1 MRTRI
6 VRHRGLSAVV
16 LFCLFLSGTAWCD
29 ERSSSEA
36 IVTLIQTNKL
46 DEAEKS
52 FQEAVKEY
60 PDSAAIQRLRSLLF
74 TANKRAEKHAEA
86 LAHLDAYVE
95 FQLSL
100 AAKGQP
106 AGTFAR
112 LWDDLAMALTS
123 AGKGDAI
130 KARLDA
136 LIEKVEGASE
146 KNTSPFARADLAALR
161 GRRIMLWAKGDE
173 RDKAH
178 GQAMFDQLLN
188 DAQRMHE
195 LDREDVAAALVLSE
209 TLTLKAQLAA
219 LNSADDARKDKAAQ
233 LEFLAGQAKRTP
245 GMEVLNAYV
254 GAVTLHAREITQDD
268 PEAAAKLLDEAVALF
283 KSIGEKPETP
293 PAIKQAT
300 ERNIATIATSRRRL
314 DSAIV
319 QKALIGQPSIPLDVE
334 AWVNGGPLAP
344 EEIKG
349 KVVLLDFWAVWCGPC
364 IATFP
369 HLREWNEKY
378 SDKGLVIVGVT
389 RHYKYGWDDDAKK
402 IQKIDD
408 IKPADEQAAMV
419 KFAEHHQLKHRFV
432 VTPAESPFWKH
443 YGVTSIPH
451 VVLIDRDGKVR
462 LIRVGSGEANAK
474 ALHEMI
480 EKLIETPAAGQ

>member
-1 MRTRI
+1 MLCRR
-6 VRHRGLSAVV
+6 VFAALCFGLLLSSA
-16 LFCLFLSGTAWCD
+16 TAWCD
-29 ERSSSEA
+29 ERSSSAA
-36 IVTLIQTNKL
+36 IVALVQANKL

-52 FQEAVKEY
+52 FQEALKEY

-86 LAHLDAYVE
+86 LAHLDAYIE

-112 LWDDLAMALTS
+112 LWDDLAAALTS
-123 AGKGDAI
+123 AGKGDAVR
-130 KARLDA
+130 ARLDA

-146 KNTSPFARADLAALR
+146 KNTTPFARADLAALR
-161 GRRIMLWAKGDE
+161 GRRVMLLASGDE
-173 RDKAH
+173 RDKAR
-178 GQAMFDQLLN
+178 GRAMFDQLLK

-195 LDREDVAAALVLSE
+195 LDQDDAAAALVLSE
-209 TLTLKAQLAA
+209 TLNLKAQLAA
-219 LNSADDARKDKAAQ
+219 LTSADDARKDKAAQ
-233 LEFLAGQAKRTP
+233 LEFLAAQAKRAP
-245 GMEVLNAYV
+245 GLEVLNAYV
-254 GAVTLHAREITQDD
+254 GAVTLHARDNMDAD
-268 PEAAAKLLDEAVALF
+268 PELAAKQLDEAAALC
-283 KSIGEKPETP
+283 KSVGDNPD
-293 PAIKQAT
+293 ASAAAKQAAT
-300 ERNIATIATSRRRL
+300 RSIATIATTRRRL

-344 EEIKG
+344 EDIKG

-389 RHYKYGWDDDAKK
+389 RHYKYGWNDEAKK

-432 VTPAESPFWKH
+432 VTPAESEFWKH
-443 YGVTSIPH
+443 YGVTGIPH

-480 EKLIETPAAGQ
+480 EKLIETPAAGSGG